1 MSFIVSAVIDLA
13 HFTVSM
19 GTTVMMTGVQASAPG
34 FRPGRR
40 GEHPGATGLD
50 QHLDPSHRGKTDK
63 HYFGG
68 HSVACERWRSA
79 IEQ

>member
-40 GEHPGATGLD
+40 GEHPGCDRT
-50 QHLDPSHRGKTDK
+50 
-63 HYFGG
+63 
-68 HSVACERWRSA
+68 
-79 IEQ
+79 